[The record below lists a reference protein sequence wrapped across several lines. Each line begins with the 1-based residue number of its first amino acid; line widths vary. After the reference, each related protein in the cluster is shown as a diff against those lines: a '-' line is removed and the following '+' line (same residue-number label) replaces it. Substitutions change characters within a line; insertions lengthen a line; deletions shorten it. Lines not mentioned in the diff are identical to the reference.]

1 MRLNLQALLVPVCRL
16 SYRTRPICPMPEQAT
31 RCSGRRPTRPPIH
44 RRSTERVRSN
54 PSESTRTPM
63 IHVAVT
69 DDHPAILFGVKHE
82 LSSNQ
87 SISVDGLARNSTE
100 LFELLSRMRFDVL
113 VCDYSMPAGSYG
125 DGIALLSLIQQ
136 RYPHLKIVVLTMI
149 ESPAILSA
157 LAQINIPCIVS
168 KSDLTTHLSR
178 AVHAAYANGGYLS
191 PTIERIVR
199 TQNRPRR
206 AAGTEPRL
214 TAREI
219 EVVRLFVS
227 GMRIDEIAER
237 LHRSKKTISTQKS
250 NAMLK
255 LNIEREVDLVRYGI
269 ETGLVPSTA
278 RPIEPSIPEQDPSE
292 KSDRN

>member
-1 MRLNLQALLVPVCRL
+1 MKTN
-16 SYRTRPICPMPEQAT
+16 
-31 RCSGRRPTRPPIH
+31 
-44 RRSTERVRSN
+44 
-54 PSESTRTPM
+54 M

-82 LSSNQ
+82 LSNSQ

-100 LFELLSRMRFDVL
+100 LFDLLSRMRFDVL
-113 VCDYSMPAGSYG
+113 VCDYSMPAGNYG
-125 DGIALLSLIQQ
+125 DGVALLSLIQQ
-136 RYPHLKIVVLTMI
+136 RYPHLKIVVLTML

-157 LAQINIPCIVS
+157 LTQLDIPCIVS

-178 AVHAAYANGGYLS
+178 AVHAAYANGGYMS
-191 PTIERIVR
+191 PTIERIL
-199 TQNRPRR
+199 R
-206 AAGTEPRL
+206 AQRLSGRATRGEPRL
-214 TAREI
+214 TLREL

-278 RPIEPSIPEQDPSE
+278 RPIEVPTGITDPAE
-292 KSDRN
+292 KSDQN